1 MGTSTLMYK
10 KLLISFLLLIL
21 VVLSSMS
28 IVDKISSN
36 QLDRAFT
43 RAVSVFAIA
52 RGLNGVISVVQGT
65 EVYATP
71 AGVGVNFAVGQIVDP
86 MNDMVERFSW
96 VMLMSSV
103 SLGVQEI
110 VLHLGQTQPVRL
122 LFALSVLFLLL
133 MLWVSKLWHAQ
144 SFNFIFK
151 FLVVFLFLRFAVPM
165 VVLANQGIYA
175 YALEPRYLEA
185 KAALELSS
193 TQIEEIVSEVRSSKH
208 SQIEVQ
214 ERSFKEGFFET
225 LEYFNIKKHYQN
237 LSKKFQHQLQTLEE
251 KFEHAI
257 AYILTLITIFIVES
271 IILPLLVLWGFLKL
285 FRGFLHSDM
294 AGYIEKE
301 TTKNT

>member
-1 MGTSTLMYK
+1 MYK

-21 VVLSSMS
+21 VIVSSVS
-28 IVDKISSN
+28 IVDKISSG

-43 RAVSVFAIA
+43 RAVTVFAIA

-110 VLHLGQTQPVRL
+110 VLHLGQTEPVRL
-122 LFALSVLFLLL
+122 LFAISALFLLL
-133 MLWVSKLWHAQ
+133 MLWVPKLWHAQ

-165 VVLANQGIYA
+165 IVLVNQGIYA
-175 YALEPRYLEA
+175 YALEPKYLEA

-193 TQIEEIVSEVRSSKH
+193 TQIEGIVSEVQVSKEK
-208 SQIEVQ
+208 QIEVQ
-214 ERSFKEGFFET
+214 ERSFMEAFTEKFEY
-225 LEYFNIKKHYQN
+225 LNIKKYYED
-237 LSKKFQHQLQTLEE
+237 LSQKFHDQLQNLEE
-251 KFEHAI
+251 KFDHAI

-271 IILPLLVLWGFLKL
+271 ILLPLLVLWAFLKL
-285 FRGFLHSDM
+285 FRGFLRSDM
-294 AGYIEKE
+294 AGYIEKN
-301 TTKNT
+301 TIKNA

>member
-1 MGTSTLMYK
+1 MYK
-10 KLLISFLLLIL
+10 KLLISLLLL
-21 VVLSSMS
+21 VLVLLSSIS
-28 IVDKISSN
+28 IVDKISSH

-43 RAVSVFAIA
+43 RAVAVFAIA

-65 EVYATP
+65 EIYATP

-110 VLHLGQTQPVRL
+110 VLHLGQTPPVRL
-122 LFALSVLFLLL
+122 VFAMSALFLLL
-133 MLWVSKLWHAQ
+133 MLWVPRLWHAQ

-151 FLVVFLFLRFAVPM
+151 FLLVFFFLRFAVPM

-175 YALEPRYLEA
+175 YALEPKYLEA

-193 TQIEEIVSEVRSSKH
+193 TQIEKLVSEAQASKV
-208 SQIEVQ
+208 SQIETQ
-214 ERSFKEGFFET
+214 ERSLKEGFFET
-225 LEYFNIKKHYQN
+225 LEVFNIKKHYQN
-237 LSKKFQHQLQTLEE
+237 LSKKFQNQLHELKE
-251 KFEHAI
+251 KFDHAI

-271 IILPLLVLWGFLKL
+271 IVLPLLVLWGFLKL
-285 FRGFLHSDM
+285 FRAFLRSD
-294 AGYIEKE
+294 AAQFIQNQIIK
-301 TTKNT
+301 TT